1 MTLPLHQRE
10 LLLDAVRPP
19 PGMTLDAAVGTTFT
33 LDLLALLAIP
43 VAIAFRRPD
52 EPASG
57 EEERID
63 VIESV
68 RQSADRTLI
77 FCQTGLISVPRRYRP
92 AFVWTEDSVVE
103 VGRPKKGRL
112 FHPKVWV
119 FRFSDGAGAVQ
130 HRVLVLSRNLTF
142 DRSWDAMVRLDEDS
156 QANPSMDM
164 AGLVRFLKNLPILA
178 KTPLDARQTVLL
190 TDLTSSVAGAR
201 LALPPGFG
209 KGEFWPLGGT
219 SSKSWPFATT
229 CDNSLAVSPFLG
241 PAATKRFAQ
250 SGAKWSG
257 LVSRAAGL
265 RDVHAALTDV
275 NAYELKSTAVSAEL
289 SELPDSEDG
298 DTSAKNVAE
307 GTPLSLRG
315 LHAKMYVQDTGAKAS
330 MWVGSAN
337 LTEAAFHGNV
347 ELLVRLDGDSSTMGV
362 DQLMGFGETDR
373 LDHLVTGY
381 VGDTPEVAE
390 SEEGLDLL
398 DHLAIDLGE
407 AVFVTAVV
415 PSSAEQYDL
424 TVAVSGLPELPTDV
438 EMRVR
443 PMTLPRH
450 FLELIDGTAAWTN
463 LTLTRLTPFVVVRLS
478 SGAKTRQFVVR
489 SLIEGDPPH
498 RRSAVLAAC
507 IQNREDFLKYLATLL
522 GYDSS
527 MVQEPGVGSG
537 GGWVPGIRADRIL
550 EDLLTTAAREPKR
563 LQFLDGLLT
572 ELGKSPQGADVVPE
586 EFIAV
591 WKSVRSTI
599 AHHWDRVK
607 QS

>member
-43 VAIAFRRPD
+43 VAIAFRQPD
-52 EPASG
+52 DPAPG

-119 FRFSDGAGAVQ
+119 FRFSDGAGTVQ
-130 HRVLVLSRNLTF
+130 HRVLVMSRNLTF

-164 AGLVRFLKNLPILA
+164 AGLVRFLKNLPTLA
-178 KTPLDARQTVLL
+178 KTPLDARQKALL
-190 TDLTSSVAGAR
+190 TDLTLSVAGAR
-201 LALPPGFG
+201 LGLPPGFG

-219 SSKSWPFATT
+219 SSKGWPFAGT
-229 CDNSLAVSPFLG
+229 CDYSLAVSPFLG
-241 PAATKRFAQ
+241 PSATKRFAA

-257 LVSRAAGL
+257 LVSRTAGL
-265 RDVHAALTDV
+265 GCVHEGLTGV
-275 NAYELKSTAVSAEL
+275 NAYELKSAAISAEL

-298 DTSAKNVAE
+298 DATNVVE
-307 GTPLSLRG
+307 RTPLSLRG
-315 LHAKMYVQDTGAKAS
+315 LHAKMYVQDTGTKAS

-373 LDHLVTGY
+373 LHHLVNDF
-381 VGDTPEVAE
+381 VGDTPEVLE
-390 SEEGLDLL
+390 SEEGLDVL

-407 AVFVTAVV
+407 ALFATAVV
-415 PSSAEQYDL
+415 PSSDGQYDL
-424 TVAVSGLPELPTDV
+424 AVSVSGLPELPADV

-443 PMTLPRH
+443 PMTLPRY
-450 FLELIDGTAAWTN
+450 FLELIDGRAEWTN

-478 SGAKTRQFVVR
+478 SETKTRQFVVR
-489 SLIEGDPPH
+489 SLIKGDPPH

-507 IQNREDFLKYLATLL
+507 IQNRQDFLKYLATLL
-522 GYDSS
+522 GFDSS
-527 MVQEPGVGSG
+527 MVNAPGEGSG
-537 GGWVPGIRADRIL
+537 AGWVAGMRADRIL

-572 ELGKSPQGADVVPE
+572 ELDKSPQGADVVPD
-586 EFIAV
+586 EFRAV
-591 WKSVRSTI
+591 WMAVRSTI

-607 QS
+607 RS